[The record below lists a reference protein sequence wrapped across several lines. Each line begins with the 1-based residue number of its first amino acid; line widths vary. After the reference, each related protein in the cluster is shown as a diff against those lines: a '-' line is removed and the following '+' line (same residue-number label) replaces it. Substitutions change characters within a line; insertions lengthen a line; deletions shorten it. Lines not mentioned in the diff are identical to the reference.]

1 MYCSVVLFS
10 LVESFGG
17 SPQTTSEDL
26 GIGLSEDSK
35 NVQTIQKSG
44 KTQVNIFVLHFPF
57 VFLKKKKSDFIMP
70 AHCWTPLFSIQSSCS
85 CYALKSNVHV
95 IYFFYIWIWFINH
108 SVLIFYTFKHFYFK
122 VTVRTRI
129 ELWITW
135 SSLTAVQKFKK
146 KAVSALS
153 WFIIDFIQIICNII
167 SYDLFKLANYW

>member
-57 VFLKKKKSDFIMP
+57 VFLKKKKAISLCQPIAELLYFLSRVVVP
-70 AHCWTPLFSIQSSCS
+70 AML
-85 CYALKSNVHV
+85 LKVM
-95 IYFFYIWIWFINH
+95 FM
-108 SVLIFYTFKHFYFK
+108 
-122 VTVRTRI
+122 
-129 ELWITW
+129 
-135 SSLTAVQKFKK
+135 
-146 KAVSALS
+146 
-153 WFIIDFIQIICNII
+153 
-167 SYDLFKLANYW
+167 